1 MFNDFEL
8 KIDSAED
15 WELKY
20 LHVYHGI
27 YVADSENEY
36 KKGNKLSLI
45 DPSFEIKEEANKYG
59 NKYFVLVIK
68 SKDHTVSVRANE
80 KISLEYIIY
89 NSEQKNER
97 DMGRPMT
104 FVPHLVN
111 VESVLDKRRID
122 KFHFK
127 GIINLVVVALI
138 FSHIRLIYD
147 SFMKTGLLLNPK
159 SEVAAFLTTDNLKY
173 LGVSASV
180 ILSSIAI
187 CFSLEKAAPILKN
200 ENLILLMHVFNFGFL
215 LFCPVILHSLGL
227 YNPALGCFVLT
238 LVTMIFLKLFSY
250 VHFWNDV
257 RKFIY
262 KKNKLQATP
271 KKEKA
276 EDSSGELI
284 AKDVV
289 IESTDKLKSSM
300 YAEIESIINNYP
312 GNVKLNE
319 LILFFFMPVLCFQYK
334 FPRTERIRK
343 SKILNYGSKII
354 ICIFLQ

>member
-8 KIDSAED
+8 KIDSAGD

-27 YVADSENEY
+27 FVADSENEY
-36 KKGNKLSLI
+36 KKGNKISLI
-45 DPSFEIKEEANKYG
+45 DPTFEIKEESNKSG
-59 NKYFVLVIK
+59 TKYHVLAIK
-68 SKDHTVSVRANE
+68 SKDHIVYVRANE
-80 KISLEYIIY
+80 KISLEYIVY

-147 SFMKTGLLLNPK
+147 SFMKTGLLLDPR
-159 SEVAAFLTTDNLKY
+159 SEVAAFLTADNLKY

-180 ILSSIAI
+180 ILSSIAV
-187 CFSLEKAAPILKN
+187 CFTVEKIAPILKN
-200 ENLILLMHVFNFGFL
+200 ENLVLILHVINFTFL
-215 LFCPVILHSLGL
+215 LFCPVILHWLGL
-227 YNPALGCFVLT
+227 YNPALGCLVLT
-238 LVTMIFLKLFSY
+238 LVTIIFLKLFSY

-257 RKFIY
+257 RKFIS
-262 KKNKLQATP
+262 KKNKVSSQ
-271 KKEKA
+271 KKEKV

-284 AKDVV
+284 SKDVV
-289 IESTDKLKSSM
+289 VDSSDKLKTSM
-300 YAEIESIINNYP
+300 YEEIESIINNYP
-312 GNVKLNE
+312 GNLKLDE
-319 LILFFFMPVLCFQYK
+319 LILFFFMPVLCYQYK

-354 ICIFLQ
+354 VCIFLQ